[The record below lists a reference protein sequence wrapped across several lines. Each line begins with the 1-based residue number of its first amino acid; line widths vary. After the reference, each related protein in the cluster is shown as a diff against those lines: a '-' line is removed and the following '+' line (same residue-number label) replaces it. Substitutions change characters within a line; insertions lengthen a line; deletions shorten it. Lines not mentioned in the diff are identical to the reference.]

1 MKPLTLVLALVAAFG
16 SGCSSIDKPSAALHF
31 EPVMSVRHG
40 APNAQSYYRLGRYF
54 QGQKRLEQAE
64 AAFLKA
70 LAADD
75 RHVDTLNALGSLY
88 AERGELERSVQMFQ
102 RVTAMAPGAAYLY
115 NNLGFT
121 YYLLGQL
128 DEAYAAILKALNLDA
143 KLERGWVNLEQ
154 IAGAR
159 SEKAIVEAAKSR
171 QLNQLP
177 RELAVNSPPD
187 SATKETLQIASEQ
200 SLSPKL
206 ELALETPT
214 QADGGTPTPAK
225 SADSPTV
232 EVTPNVGTIEIHEEK
247 SVNALEKNESQS
259 LLSDVRVEVSNGN
272 GVVGFARK
280 FSAQLRADEITVTR
294 ITNHRPYSV
303 TKTDIHYDP
312 RFEDAART
320 LMQQFKLT
328 GRIVATQTPRARA
341 NIRIVLGQD
350 AVQSFR
356 NDPIEIASRT
366 PPPI

>member
-1 MKPLTLVLALVAAFG
+1 MKPLTLVLAMVAAFG
-16 SGCSSIDKPSAALHF
+16 AACSSIDKPSAALRF

-40 APNAQSYYRLGRYF
+40 TENAQSYYRLGRYY

-64 AAFLKA
+64 GAYLKA

-115 NNLGFT
+115 NNLGFA

-128 DEAYAAILKALNLDA
+128 DEAYAAVLKALNLDA

-159 SEKAIVEAAKSR
+159 SHAATLEAAKAR
-171 QLNQLP
+171 QLDQLP

-187 SATKETLQIASEQ
+187 AAANQTLQITNEQ

-206 ELALETPT
+206 ELALEMPT
-214 QADGGTPTPAK
+214 KVVQADGDTPTPTK
-225 SADSPTV
+225 SADAP
-232 EVTPNVGTIEIHEEK
+232 
-247 SVNALEKNESQS
+247 SVAVDTLEKGESQA

-280 FSAQLRADEITVTR
+280 FSAQLRDNEIMVTR
-294 ITNHRPYSV
+294 ITNQRPYSV

-320 LMQQFKLT
+320 LMQQYKLT

-341 NIRIVLGQD
+341 DIRIILGQD
-350 AVQSFR
+350 AL
-356 NDPIEIASRT
+356 
-366 PPPI
+366 

>member
-1 MKPLTLVLALVAAFG
+1 MKPLTLVLAMVAAFG
-16 SGCSSIDKPSAALHF
+16 AACSSIDKPSAALRF

-40 APNAQSYYRLGRYF
+40 TENAQSYYRLGRYY

-64 AAFLKA
+64 AAYLKA

-115 NNLGFT
+115 NNLGFA

-128 DEAYAAILKALNLDA
+128 DEAYAAVLKALNLDA

-159 SEKAIVEAAKSR
+159 SHAATLEAAKAR
-171 QLNQLP
+171 QLDQLP

-187 SATKETLQIASEQ
+187 AAANQTLQITNEQ

-206 ELALETPT
+206 KLALEMPT
-214 QADGGTPTPAK
+214 QVIQADGDTPTSTK
-225 SADSPTV
+225 SAD
-232 EVTPNVGTIEIHEEK
+232 
-247 SVNALEKNESQS
+247 ALEKSESQA

-280 FSAQLRADEITVTR
+280 FSAQLRANEIMVTR
-294 ITNHRPYSV
+294 ITNQRPYSV
-303 TKTDIHYDP
+303 TKTDIHYAP

-320 LMQQFKLT
+320 LMQQYKLT

-341 NIRIVLGQD
+341 DIRIILGQD
-350 AVQSFR
+350 AL
-356 NDPIEIASRT
+356 
-366 PPPI
+366 